1 MRIQLISPALRS
13 HKGNWVTAERWSR
26 ILRRLG
32 HRISISQEYAGES
45 CDLLVAL
52 HARKS
57 FASIERF
64 QLEHPRRPLFLTLT
78 GTDLYRDIRFDEDS
92 RQAMRWADRLILL
105 QPLGRDE
112 LVPALRDKTRVIRQS
127 AVRTRS
133 RVPKSRRWLDVCVV
147 GHLRPVK
154 DPFRTAAAARL
165 LPGTSRVRVV
175 HAGGA
180 LSQEMEKRAR
190 VEMAE
195 NPRYK
200 WLGDRSRWQVR
211 RLMERSHV
219 MVLSSKL
226 EGGANVVSEALV
238 ARLPVISTRISGS
251 IGMLGEDHPGYFE
264 VGDTEALAALMS
276 RCETDSGFLRELERR
291 SRELAPLYDPAREE
305 EVWKDLLAELSR
317 PSPAGAIESSPGF
330 QPGVAWDLNRPRRF

>member
-1 MRIQLISPALRS
+1 MRIQLISPAVRS
-13 HKGNWVTAERWSR
+13 RKGNWVTASRWSR
-26 ILRRLG
+26 ILSRLG
-32 HRISISQEYAGES
+32 HRVSIRRDFGGGP

-64 QLEHPRRPLFLTLT
+64 HLEHPRRPLFLTLT

-92 RQAMRWADRLILL
+92 QRAMRWADRLILL

-112 LVPALRDKTRVIRQS
+112 LVPELRSKTRVIRQS
-127 AVRTRS
+127 AIRTRS
-133 RVPKSRRWLDVCVV
+133 RVPKSRRWFDVSVV

-154 DPFRTAAAARL
+154 DPFRAAAAARL
-165 LPGTSRVRVV
+165 LPDSSRVRVV

-180 LSQEMEKRAR
+180 LSEEMTRQARA
-190 VEMAE
+190 EMND

-200 WLGDRSRWQVR
+200 WLGDRPRWQVR
-211 RLMERSHV
+211 RLMERCHA

-238 ARLPVISTRISGS
+238 AHLPVISTRISGS

-264 VGDTEALAALMS
+264 VGDTEGLAALLS
-276 RCETDSGFLRELERR
+276 RCETDAGFLQALERR
-291 SRELAPLYDPAREE
+291 SRKLAPLYDPAREE
-305 EVWKDLLAELSR
+305 EAWRELLGELN
-317 PSPAGAIESSPGF
+317 P
-330 QPGVAWDLNRPRRF
+330 PRRS